1 MASEPNPVELDAILA
16 ARKISRRVELLERA
30 RGKETWISVLGGV
43 LLLGL
48 LWWSA
53 QTMGGPQVASAI
65 FFAFCV
71 AGWVENRLSRR
82 LDAIVKLME
91 EQRESVG
98 G

>member
-1 MASEPNPVELDAILA
+1 MATEPHLTELDGVMA
-16 ARKISRRVELLERA
+16 ARGVARRAQLLDRA

-53 QTMGGPQVASAI
+53 EKMGGPQIASAV

-82 LDAIVKLME
+82 LDAVVKLLE
-91 EQRESVG
+91 EQTRPSG
-98 G
+98 T